1 VSVHAAPPA
10 AERDE
15 FRAVRLARGVQ
26 FTGLMKR
33 EENTQLV
40 TRSDSTPA
48 TSGQEGKIGWILAW
62 LVGIPLPVLLV
73 VYLFS
78 RAC

>member
-1 VSVHAAPPA
+1 M
-10 AERDE
+10 DE
-15 FRAVRLARGVQ
+15 FRTLRLARAVQ
-26 FTGLMKR
+26 LTRSMKR
-33 EENTQLV
+33 EEDTRLV

-48 TSGQEGKIGWILAW
+48 MTGQEGKIGWILAW

>member
-1 VSVHAAPPA
+1 MDLDRDAAPRPVRPTAPGRAEPGEGGPA
-10 AERDE
+10 FEHAVER
-15 FRAVRLARGVQ
+15 
-26 FTGLMKR
+26 
-33 EENTQLV
+33 
-40 TRSDSTPA
+40 PA
-48 TSGQEGKIGWILAW
+48 TRGQDGQEGKIGWILAW

>member
-1 VSVHAAPPA
+1 MN
-10 AERDE
+10 E
-15 FRAVRLARGVQ
+15 FRDVRLARGVQ
-26 FTGLMKR
+26 FGRPMKR
-33 EENTQLV
+33 EDNTQLV

-48 TSGQEGKIGWILAW
+48 ASDQNGQEGKIGWILAW

>member
-1 VSVHAAPPA
+1 M
-10 AERDE
+10 DE
-15 FRAVRLARGVQ
+15 FRTLRLARSVQ
-26 FTGLMKR
+26 FAGPMKR

-48 TSGQEGKIGWILAW
+48 TSGQDGQEGKIGWILAW
-62 LVGIPLPVLLV
+62 LVGIPLPLLLV

>member
-1 VSVHAAPPA
+1 M
-10 AERDE
+10 DE
-15 FRAVRLARGVQ
+15 FRTVRLARGVQ
-26 FTGLMKR
+26 LTRTMKR
-33 EENTQLV
+33 EEDTHLV
-40 TRSDSTPA
+40 TRPDSTPA
-48 TSGQEGKIGWILAW
+48 ATGQEGKIGWILAW

>member
-1 VSVHAAPPA
+1 
-10 AERDE
+10 
-15 FRAVRLARGVQ
+15 
-26 FTGLMKR
+26 MKR
-33 EENTQLV
+33 EDNTQLV
-40 TRSDSTPA
+40 TRTDATPA
-48 TSGQEGKIGWILAW
+48 RLEGQEGKIGWILAW

>member
-1 VSVHAAPPA
+1 MN
-10 AERDE
+10 E
-15 FRAVRLARGVQ
+15 FRNLPLARSVQ
-26 FTGLMKR
+26 FETPMKR

-40 TRSDSTPA
+40 TRTDSTPA
-48 TSGQEGKIGWILAW
+48 ERGQQGKIGWILAW

>member
-1 VSVHAAPPA
+1 
-10 AERDE
+10 
-15 FRAVRLARGVQ
+15 
-26 FTGLMKR
+26 MKR

-40 TRSDSTPA
+40 TRTDSSPA
-48 TSGQEGKIGWILAW
+48 ERGQEGKIGWILAW